1 MSLYNTTSLE
11 FSTSSLPTVSSPIL
25 WKRSP
30 SGEKNLIELVA
41 ESVTIM
47 LPASST
53 QNEVGFD
60 FVGITKQTINTLSY
74 NCTSHLY

>member
-1 MSLYNTTSLE
+1 MSVAPT
-11 FSTSSLPTVSSPIL
+11 TSSLPTVSSPIV

-47 LPASST
+47 LPISSR
-53 QNEVGFD
+53 QNEVGLLIID
-60 FVGITKQTINTLSY
+60 FPIKNKWSY
-74 NCTSHLY
+74 PARSSIKT